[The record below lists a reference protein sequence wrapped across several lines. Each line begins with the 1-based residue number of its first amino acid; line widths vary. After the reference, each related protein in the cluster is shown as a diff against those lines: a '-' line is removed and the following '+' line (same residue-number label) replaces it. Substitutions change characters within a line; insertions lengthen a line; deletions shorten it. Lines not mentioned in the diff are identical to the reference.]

1 MAIEFPAPAAFLK
14 FLTRGRVGDD
24 VHARYAVMSACIFPD
39 DHAGIRVVSRV
50 IPVPLV
56 RDGFFCD
63 IGNFISY
70 ITNCCLFIRKEHSNE

>member
-50 IPVPLV
+50 VPVPTV
-56 RDGFFCD
+56 IGTGIFCA
-63 IGNFISY
+63 NISAL
-70 ITNCCLFIRKEHSNE
+70 ISKMERKLM